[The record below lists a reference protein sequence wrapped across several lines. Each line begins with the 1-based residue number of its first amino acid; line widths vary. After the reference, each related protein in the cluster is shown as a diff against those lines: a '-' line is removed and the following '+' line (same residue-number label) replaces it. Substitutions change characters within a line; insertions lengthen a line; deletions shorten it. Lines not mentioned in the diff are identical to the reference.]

1 MRNNALWNCQDPYQG
16 SYKRVLTVCS
26 AGLLRSPTIAWVLSN
41 NTDYNCR
48 AAGIHDYAL
57 VQVDP
62 VLIKWADII
71 ICAETSIK
79 DYIVREYGDVLD
91 HRVIYDLEI
100 PDNFAYRDPELIKI
114 INERLKE
121 TDLVD
126 TKSESL

>member
-1 MRNNALWNCQDPYQG
+1 MRNNALWNCQNPYQG

-41 NTDYNCR
+41 STDYNCR

-57 VQVDP
+57 VQVDD
-62 VLIKWADII
+62 VLIKWADVI
-71 ICAETSIK
+71 ICAETYIK
-79 DYIVREYGDVLD
+79 DHIVREFGNVLE
-91 HRVIYDLEI
+91 HRIIYDLEI

-114 INERLKE
+114 IEERLKE

-126 TKSESL
+126 TKS